1 MSATSY
7 LTNNGRL
14 LLAEMLT
21 GQRLVYTKMISSSEV
36 LDNPILAEEIIE
48 PKQTATELHVEQ
60 QAEAAE
66 ITALFSCVNLV
77 ESYDLR
83 TIGLYAKR
91 EGQDEDVL
99 YSVTVFNDE
108 AIIPMIAGLRAEY
121 NISLY
126 DSMANGN
133 TLNITVADAAS
144 APIGHVY
151 NSYRHLFIQTNNNS
165 IEAVVDSGGF
175 TNFHTGQEIVFVP
188 SVDLTA
194 GVTKLVMAGKRFNL
208 LMYDLSN
215 NPIAGTFSQHNS
227 YVLTYRN
234 GSFVHTDTSTF
245 KVIDGVA
252 HYWDS
257 EGWHTLE
264 PAGKIVASCSAIPPA
279 GSLLCDGSQ
288 VSVLDYPELYDAIG
302 NTYGGNEEWFRLPSL
317 MDTVVRGVDAEH
329 PVGTARETVLAEN
342 EEGFR
347 LRTSCMYYYIYT
359 GKVLL

>member
-1 MSATSY
+1 MSVTSY

-14 LLAEMLT
+14 LLADMLT
-21 GQRLVYTKMISSSEV
+21 GQKLVYTKMVSSSEI
-36 LDNPILAEEIIE
+36 LDNPVMAQEILD
-48 PKQTATELHVEQ
+48 PKQTAEELHVEQ
-60 QAEAAE
+60 QSGSAAV
-66 ITALFSCVNLV
+66 TALFSCVDLE

-83 TIGLYAKR
+83 VIGLYAKQ
-91 EGQDEDVL
+91 EGTDQDVL
-99 YSVTVFNDE
+99 YSVTVFDE
-108 AIIPMIAGLRAEY
+108 ASTVEMIAGKRVEY
-121 NISLY
+121 KITVY
-126 DSMANGN
+126 DSIANGN
-133 TLNITVADAAS
+133 TLNITVSDAAS
-144 APIGHVY
+144 APIEHVE
-151 NSYRHLFIQTNNNS
+151 NSYRHTFIQTNNS
-165 IEAVVDSGGF
+165 SLEAVVDSGGF
-175 TNFHTGQEIVFVP
+175 TNFHTGQEILFIP
-188 SVDLTA
+188 SVDLTSN
-194 GVTKLVMAGKRFNL
+194 VTKLVMAGKRFNL
-208 LMYDLSN
+208 VMNDLSN

-245 KVIDGVA
+245 KVIDGVG

-279 GSLLCDGSQ
+279 GSLLCNGGQ

-317 MDTVVRGVDAEH
+317 TNTVIKGVDAEN
-329 PVGTARETVLAEN
+329 PVGAVRETVLAEN

>member
-1 MSATSY
+1 MAVTNY

-14 LLAEMLT
+14 LLAEILT
-21 GQRLVYTKMISSSEV
+21 GQRLVYTKMITSSEV

-60 QAEAAE
+60 QAESAK
-66 ITALFSCVNLV
+66 ITALFSCVNLE

-91 EGQDEDVL
+91 EGQDEDIL
-99 YSVTVFNDE
+99 YSITVFSDE
-108 AIIPMIAGLRAEY
+108 DIITMTAGKRVEY
-121 NISLY
+121 KISVY

-151 NSYRHLFIQTNNNS
+151 NSYRHLFIQTNNDS
-165 IEAVVDSGGF
+165 INAVVDSGGF
-175 TNFHTGQEIVFVP
+175 TNFHTGQEILFIP

-194 GVTKLVMAGKRFNL
+194 GVTKLVMAGKKFNL
-208 LMYDLSN
+208 VMNDLMDR
-215 NPIAGTFSQHNS
+215 PIAGTFTQHKS
-227 YVLTYRN
+227 YVLTYKN
-234 GSFVHTDTSTF
+234 GSFVYTDTSTF
-245 KVIDGVA
+245 KVIDGVG
-252 HYWDS
+252 HYWNS

-264 PAGKIVASCSAIPPA
+264 PAGKIIASCSSIPPA

-288 VSVLDYPELYDAIG
+288 ATVIDYPELYNAIG

-317 MDTVVRGVDAEH
+317 MNTIVKGVDAEN
-329 PVGTARETVLAEN
+329 PVGTVRETILAEN
-342 EEGFR
+342 ETGYE
-347 LRTSCMYYYIYT
+347 LRTSCVYYYIYT